1 MLTINQSTMR
11 RIYLFTLLFTTGWLF
26 GQSTFL
32 VEHFDYNQGDE
43 IRMHGWNAHSA
54 GGTNPIK
61 VSAEGLALATSNYAG
76 NAVGN
81 AAWVINNGSDENKM
95 LSTFVPQP
103 NEGQGSVSTY
113 ASFLVKPFGPI
124 PEATGTIRPY
134 FFHFGEYND
143 IENPEPTDLSTAFR
157 ARTFIY
163 PGTIPNTFRMNLSFN
178 ENEPNPANITG
189 NYNADQTHLVV
200 VKYTSIAGVDNDEV
214 SLFIFRDGDD
224 FISEP
229 ANPTIGPLTGTNRDV
244 VIQAVA
250 LRQYQDNQNV
260 IVDGII
266 VRDHWDMTG
275 ESTSTAEPLMQDGP
289 ISIYPNPST
298 DGNLFIKSEFVGP
311 IQVTIFDLSGKV
323 MIHENS
329 NSNFLSVQNLKAGM
343 YLIHATQNNRTY
355 YQKLIIK

>member
-1 MLTINQSTMR
+1 MKK
-11 RIYLFTLLFTTGWLF
+11 IYLFTMLFISGWLY
-26 GQSTFL
+26 GQTTFL

-43 IRMHGWNAHSA
+43 IRMHGWSAHSA
-54 GGTNPIK
+54 GGTNPIL
-61 VSAEGLALATSNYAG
+61 VSAEGLSLATSNYAG

-95 LSTFVPQP
+95 LSSFIPQP
-103 NEGQGSVSTY
+103 NDGDGPVNTY
-113 ASFLVKPFGPI
+113 ASFLMKPFGPI
-124 PEATGTIRPY
+124 PEATGNIRPY

-143 IENPEPTDLSTAFR
+143 VDNPEPTDLSTAFR
-157 ARTFIY
+157 ARTFIL

-178 ENEPNPANITG
+178 ENEPNPANVTG
-189 NYNADQTHLVV
+189 NYSADQTHLVV

-224 FISEP
+224 FSAEP
-229 ANPTIGPLTGTNRDV
+229 SNPTIGPLTGTNRDV

-275 ESTSTAEPLMQDGP
+275 ETTSVPEPLVAESP
-289 ISIYPNPST
+289 IAIYPNPASQGILFVESKLT
-298 DGNLFIKSEFVGP
+298 DP
-311 IQVTIFDLSGKV
+311 IDVTIFDISGKV
-323 MIHENS
+323 LANELNVTNYLTLHH
-329 NSNFLSVQNLKAGM
+329 LKAGM
-343 YLIHATQNNRTY
+343 YLIHATQNGKTY
-355 YQKLIIK
+355 YQKLIVK